1 VIRHKGCYYLYSNV
15 HTEGESMS
23 RQALAIALA
32 VVVGAVVACTS
43 SSTPTTPQSNQNYDA
58 NYREATRSNPAYGET
73 GTGQTPGEAPITVM
87 YVSLETGDV
96 YPGEDY
102 AVYAVV
108 SNPGKREVQY
118 VWSVAN
124 GTIAEVAEADRGRLA
139 TVVDEGFRTAQAT
152 PPAQGPATEG
162 AAGPGAGT
170 PGAAGAAAPAG
181 PLAPA
186 AAGAAGAA
194 AGTGAPPGA
203 APPGAA
209 LPGAV
214 VPPAAAG
221 AAGAA
226 AAGSSQVGP
235 PPAIQ
240 ALIDRRTK
248 GEALTTD
255 EQAQLDAYD
264 KSVGG
269 QGAGQ
274 QTSLILERRVV
285 GGPAGA
291 KGVDPAKTD
300 EEIAKAQSSELKNRA
315 GRLVSRGAAETGS
328 AEPTRGEPTG
338 AANIVEESG
347 PANAGTA
354 GAAAETPSGAT
365 GKGSLRSEY
374 TSWTDNGGTPRRRP
388 LGETTGNEEESATL
402 DVEKSYAQS
411 TLTTNDPYIVW
422 TPDMPGEVT
431 IYVKVVSNEED
442 LTDPREL
449 PVEVRLREPDVEIAQ
464 DFPDMVR
471 EDDDVLVRVDGK
483 NLPAFFKGLVTVSF
497 DPDVLSFR
505 TAELGEFFDD
515 ASQAAIYYAQP
526 SKTDGKVLVAIDSN
540 QELSDLSGDGALVY
554 LKFKAKRDI
563 ESQSDTQLALVA
575 DTAARYVL
583 NRDGDNVVPLPVEH
597 PIYQTDVIMPAG
609 APPAAPLGAP
619 GQPAGAAGVAG
630 AGAAGVAGV
639 GAAGVAGAGAAGPL
653 APTGGQAPPLSPAAG
668 PAKQPPP
675 KPAVNQPAPGAGA
688 TLPPGVSLGLQAS
701 KAKKSGTGE
710 GAAESKDATAGTAG
724 EKGSALPLP
733 VGPEKPAQKENVG
746 PEPPKDMGS
755 KGKTSKKT
763 KSRR

>member
-1 VIRHKGCYYLYSNV
+1 MIRHKGCYYLYSNV

-58 NYREATRSNPAYGET
+58 SYREATRSSPAYGQT
-73 GTGQTPGEAPITVM
+73 GTGQTPPGEAPITVM

-102 AVYAVV
+102 DVYAVV
-108 SNPGKREVQY
+108 SNPDKRDVQY

-124 GTIAEVAEADRGRLA
+124 GTIAEVPEADRGRLA

-170 PGAAGAAAPAG
+170 PGVAGAGAPAG
-181 PLAPA
+181 AG
-186 AAGAAGAA
+186 AGAAGTP
-194 AGTGAPPGA
+194 AGAGAPPGA

-226 AAGSSQVGP
+226 AAGPSQAGP
-235 PPAIQ
+235 PPDIQ
-240 ALIDRRTK
+240 ALIDKRTK

-255 EQAQLDAYD
+255 EQARLDAYD
-264 KSVGG
+264 KSIGG

-274 QTSLILERRVV
+274 PSSPAGQQTSMILERRVV

-291 KGVDPAKTD
+291 KGADPAKTD

-338 AANIVEESG
+338 AANIVEEG
-347 PANAGTA
+347 RPASAGTA

-365 GKGSLRSEY
+365 GKGSLRSQY
-374 TSWTDNGGTPRRRP
+374 TTWTDNGGTPRRRP
-388 LGETTGNEEESATL
+388 LGATTGNEEESATL
-402 DVEKSYAQS
+402 DAEKSYAQS
-411 TLTTNDPYIVW
+411 TLTTKDPYIVW
-422 TPDMPGEVT
+422 TPDTPGNVT

-449 PVEVRLREPDVEIAQ
+449 PVEVRLREPDVVIAP
-464 DFPDMVR
+464 DFPDVVR
-471 EDDDVLVRVDGK
+471 EDDDVLVRIDGK
-483 NLPAFFKGLVTVSF
+483 NLPAFYKGLVTVSF

-515 ASQAAIYYAQP
+515 ATHAAIYYAQP
-526 SKTDGKVLVAIDSN
+526 SKTDGKVLIAVDSN

-563 ESQSDTQLALVA
+563 ESQKDTQLALVA
-575 DTAARYVL
+575 DSSARYVL

-597 PIYQTDVIMPAG
+597 PTYRTDVIMPAG
-609 APPAAPLGAP
+609 APPAAPQGAP

-668 PAKQPPP
+668 PAKPQPT
-675 KPAVNQPAPGAGA
+675 KPVVNQPAPGAGA
-688 TLPPGVSLGLQAS
+688 TLPPGVNIGLGAS
-701 KAKKSGTGE
+701 KVKDGGAGADTSKPASSAGGSGG
-710 GAAESKDATAGTAG
+710 GNS
-724 EKGSALPLP
+724 SALPLP
-733 VGPEKPAQKENVG
+733 VGPQKPAQKENVG
-746 PEPPKDMGS
+746 PVQPKKKGS
-755 KGKTSKKT
+755 K
-763 KSRR
+763 